1 MSPSLRNSAW
11 SNSGMVVETR
21 PEDLDG
27 ELAPFL
33 TEAMADGTFA
43 ESHQDINDPRN
54 PLRMMYFQEA
64 LEKLLGSKAIAP
76 KRHLLN
82 AWPTL
87 LTVV

>member
-33 TEAMADGTFA
+33 LEAMADGTFA
-43 ESHQDINDPRN
+43 ETHQDMNDPQN

-64 LEKLLGSKAIAP
+64 LERLHGNREAAI
-76 KRHLLN
+76 KRHLHSV
-82 AWPTL
+82 WPTS
-87 LTVV
+87 